1 VANSLSSDVGGIRL
15 SDYGARLA
23 RRWYV
28 VVIGLVLGLVASL
41 AYSQHA
47 GPEYTSTSLVLVTS
61 TDALTQ
67 AGTTKNAI
75 NLDTEA
81 QIVRSAGLATAA
93 GKLMKTDEP
102 PAQLI
107 KNLTVTVPPN
117 SDVLA
122 IGYTAKTA
130 KGAQEGSHA
139 FAQAYLDNRTATVA
153 SQVKNSTTTLSA
165 QVSDLSAQLKKV
177 TAQIA
182 TLPPNSTDRAYADA
196 QKTILSSQI
205 MALNTQ
211 LAPLREASP
220 TPGQILTDA
229 PLPGHPT
236 SPSKMI
242 VIIGGLLVGLL
253 IGLGLAALLSRL
265 DRRIRRVSDVTS
277 RLTVPVLGNLLPV
290 RNRHSVAFTPLGDDA
305 DRLRNSV
312 VAATPHARV
321 IQVAS
326 TSGKGGAG
334 STALPLAA
342 SFAQVDHDAILV
354 LLDPDSSLPSA
365 LGLSAEAGLSD
376 VLYGHAEL
384 IEVLDPVPSLPRLQ
398 ILPLGAEPAA
408 ISRMLAS
415 DRGAQLFAELRDL
428 GAYVICESADPTQTA
443 LAQSLLRLSDI
454 VLLAAERG
462 ETEVRHLE
470 AVATEIYRLG
480 GRVEGVVLAPPI
492 KQAWL
497 PPLLA
502 APAPGTIARIE
513 ELTAPGRG
521 RKDATVQPSTSTAT
535 AAPSPGSDQP
545 QPATATAL
553 EPSDGAPV
561 AEAEDGPEWA
571 TDEEYE
577 EYQRRTAAE
586 GSAAAEPGS
595 EEAAEDSGDEPDAD
609 GTAGAEDA
617 TTQQEQAGPLAV
629 TRR

>member
-28 VVIGLVLGLVASL
+28 VVLGLLIGLGASL
-41 AYSQHA
+41 AYAQHA
-47 GPEYTSTSLVLVTS
+47 GPQYTSTSLVLVTS

-67 AGTTKNAI
+67 AAPSKNAI

-81 QIVRSAGLATAA
+81 QIVTSAGLANAA
-93 GKLMKTDEP
+93 GKLMKTNLT
-102 PAQLI
+102 PAALV

-122 IGYTAKTA
+122 IGYTDKTA

-139 FAQAYLDNRTATVA
+139 FAQAYLDNRAATVA
-153 SQVKNSTTTLSA
+153 SQVKTQTTTLSA
-165 QVSDLSAQLKKV
+165 QVSDLSTQLKKV
-177 TAQIA
+177 TAQVA
-182 TLPPNSTDRAYADA
+182 TLPTNSTDRAYADA

-211 LAPLREASP
+211 LAPLREARP

-229 PLPGHPT
+229 PLPGQPT
-236 SPSKMI
+236 SPSKLI
-242 VIIGGLLVGLL
+242 VIMGGLIAGLL
-253 IGLGLAALLSRL
+253 IGVGLAALMSRL
-265 DRRIRRVSDVTS
+265 DRRIRRVSDVTN
-277 RLTVPVLGNLLPV
+277 RLTVPVLGNLHPV

-354 LLDPDSSLPSA
+354 LLDPDSALPNA

-376 VLYGHAEL
+376 VLLGHADL

-398 ILPLGAEPAA
+398 VLPLGSEPAA

-428 GAYVICESADPTQTA
+428 GAYIICESADPTKTA

-462 ETEVRHLE
+462 KTEVRHLE
-470 AVATEIYRLG
+470 AVTAEIYRLG

-521 RKDATVQPSTSTAT
+521 RKDAAQPAP
-535 AAPSPGSDQP
+535 AAPGADAARPE
-545 QPATATAL
+545 PADEEKADA
-553 EPSDGAPV
+553 APV
-561 AEAEDGPEWA
+561 AETDDGPEWA

-577 EYQRRTAAE
+577 EYQRRTAAAQ
-586 GSAAAEPGS
+586 SDAEAEQAGS
-595 EEAAEDSGDEPDAD
+595 EDEVEEAD
-609 GTAGAEDA
+609 GESESKGQDDGGE
-617 TTQQEQAGPLAV
+617 QEQAGPLAV

>member
-1 VANSLSSDVGGIRL
+1 MANSLSSDVGGIRL

-23 RRWYV
+23 RRWYI

-41 AYSQHA
+41 AYAQHA
-47 GPEYTSTSLVLVTS
+47 GPQYTSTSLVLVTS

-67 AGTTKNAI
+67 ATPSKSTI

-81 QIVRSAGLATAA
+81 QIVTSAGLASAA
-93 GKLMKTDEP
+93 GKLMKTDLTP
-102 PAQLI
+102 SQLV

-139 FAQAYLDNRTATVA
+139 FAQAYLDNRAATVA
-153 SQVKNSTTTLSA
+153 SQVKTQTTTLSA
-165 QVSDLSAQLKKV
+165 QVSDLSTQLKKV

-182 TLPPNSTDRAYADA
+182 TLPANSTDRAYADA

-205 MALNTQ
+205 MALNSQ

-229 PLPGHPT
+229 PLPGKPT
-236 SPSKMI
+236 SPSKTI
-242 VIIGGLLVGLL
+242 VIMGGLIVGLL
-253 IGLGLAALLSRL
+253 IGLGLAALMSRL
-265 DRRIRRVSDVTS
+265 DRRIRRVSDVTN

-321 IQVAS
+321 IQVAA

-354 LLDPDSSLPSA
+354 ILDPDSALPNA

-376 VLYGHAEL
+376 VLHGHAEL

-398 ILPLGAEPAA
+398 VLPLGAEPAA

-428 GAYVICESADPTQTA
+428 GAYIICESADPTKTA

-462 ETEVRHLE
+462 HTELRHLE
-470 AVATEIYRLG
+470 AVTTEIYRLG

-513 ELTAPGRG
+513 ELTAPDRG
-521 RKDATVQPSTSTAT
+521 RKETSATKAPAGADAVRPE
-535 AAPSPGSDQP
+535 AASSETPV
-545 QPATATAL
+545 PA
-553 EPSDGAPV
+553 EPAPV
-561 AEAEDGPEWA
+561 AEPEDGPEWA

-577 EYQRRTAAE
+577 EYQRRTAAAQGDAE
-586 GSAAAEPGS
+586 AEPAGAEQTGADDQAEPG
-595 EEAAEDSGDEPDAD
+595 AESASD
-609 GTAGAEDA
+609 GQDGGGE
-617 TTQQEQAGPLAV
+617 QEQAGPLAV